1 MDGRQTMAGKPARY
15 MKSRCYPVVGATL
28 ATLLCLVSGWVVYQR
43 FTTSAI
49 VPSAID
55 LPLADSE
62 LPKADSPATQPTL
75 APSAKPVPT
84 TAAQPVEALP
94 DKRTGTASS
103 RNGVLRIGNPTSYPV
118 RVALLPKQEAKQGS
132 GKAASAIAQP
142 EEPAS
147 YEVPA
152 HWDFAPQE
160 GGANGLLV
168 SLPDRTLKLKKGD
181 VLVAFAQDG
190 SGRYW
195 GPYVVDETAM
205 PTWNPNAVEWQLILQ
220 P

>member
-1 MDGRQTMAGKPARY
+1 MAGKPARY
-15 MKSRCYPVVGATL
+15 LKSRCSPVIGATL

-62 LPKADSPATQPTL
+62 LPKAAPEPPTTQPTNQPTT
-75 APSAKPVPT
+75 APSAKPAPIPT
-84 TAAQPVEALP
+84 ADQPVETRP
-94 DKRTGTASS
+94 DKRAGTASI
-103 RNGVLRIGNPTSYPV
+103 RYGVLRIGNPTSYPV
-118 RVALLPKQEAKQGS
+118 RVALLPQKETKQGS
-132 GKAASAIAQP
+132 GTESAIAQSG
-142 EEPAS
+142 EPLS

-152 HWDFAPQE
+152 HWDFAPEE

-205 PTWNPNAVEWQLILQ
+205 PTWNPKAVEWQLILQ